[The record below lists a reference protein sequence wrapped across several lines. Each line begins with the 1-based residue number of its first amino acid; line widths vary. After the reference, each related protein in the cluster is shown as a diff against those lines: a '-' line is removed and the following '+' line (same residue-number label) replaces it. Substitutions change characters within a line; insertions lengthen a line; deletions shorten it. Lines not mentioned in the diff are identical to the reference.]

1 MKTEFLKSLGLSED
15 VIAQIQAE
23 SGKDVHILAK
33 AAGDT
38 VLQDKMQNQINL
50 LKNKYVDFSKKAGL
64 SVYNKRL
71 TVSGYR
77 QGGTGLT
84 SAAKNDL
91 IKQESAKNITAITD
105 KAIDRVPQINI
116 DGFTVEQNAFV
127 QKQHQ
132 ELLQYSKVNNGN
144 KEVAFVFRKGLADR
158 TEYFGTDDK
167 IDFGNALTSKGN
179 GLFVMHN
186 HPRNSSFSDTD
197 IATFLKEDAISTLS
211 VVKNSGDVEV
221 ITKTQNF
228 NKEKIL
234 LDFSRQYKKCV
245 KTGTDA
251 EIVKAINM
259 FLSKNK
265 EALGWIKT

>member
-38 VLQDKMQNQINL
+38 VLQGKMQNQINL

-91 IKQESAKNITAITD
+91 IK
-105 KAIDRVPQINI
+105 
-116 DGFTVEQNAFV
+116 
-127 QKQHQ
+127 
-132 ELLQYSKVNNGN
+132 
-144 KEVAFVFRKGLADR
+144 
-158 TEYFGTDDK
+158 
-167 IDFGNALTSKGN
+167 
-179 GLFVMHN
+179 
-186 HPRNSSFSDTD
+186 
-197 IATFLKEDAISTLS
+197 
-211 VVKNSGDVEV
+211 
-221 ITKTQNF
+221 
-228 NKEKIL
+228 
-234 LDFSRQYKKCV
+234 
-245 KTGTDA
+245 
-251 EIVKAINM
+251 
-259 FLSKNK
+259 
-265 EALGWIKT
+265 

>member
-1 MKTEFLKSLGLSED
+1 MNE
-15 VIAQIQAE
+15 
-23 SGKDVHILAK
+23 HLA
-33 AAGDT
+33 G
-38 VLQDKMQNQINL
+38 
-50 LKNKYVDFSKKAGL
+50 VDFPKNRLNVCL
-64 SVYNKRL
+64 S
-71 TVSGYR
+71 VSGYR
-77 QGGTGLT
+77 PGGTGLT
-84 SAAKNDL
+84 SAAKNDI
-91 IKQESAKNITAITD
+91 IKEKSAKNITAITD

-211 VVKNSGDVEV
+211 VVKNPGDVEV

-245 KTGTDA
+245 KTGTNA
-251 EIVKAINM
+251 EIVRAINM